1 MFEGQQENDMLG
13 LLEDR
18 IEQSINLVHRLR
30 QDKSVLEEE
39 VGRLQDEIRQRDLRV
54 QEVEAQN
61 ESLKNTE
68 AELYQLRIKQTEEQE
83 ETERE
88 KKELRSRLKGIME
101 LLDEINKAKTLRQI
115 NKAKTLRQINKAK
128 TLRQI
133 NKAFLNFKKRM
144 KAKNSDV
151 ASASN
156 IPLLHHETIPAKI
169 CADC

>member
-101 LLDEINKAKTLRQI
+101 LLDEVNSEDTPPDQQSED
-115 NKAKTLRQINKAK
+115 TPPDQQSED
-128 TLRQI
+128 TSPDQQS
-133 NKAFLNFKKRM
+133 FLKLQEEDE
-144 KAKNSDV
+144 S
-151 ASASN
+151 
-156 IPLLHHETIPAKI
+156 
-169 CADC
+169 